1 MRSKSLTFEET
12 SVTPQSKQ
20 ETFVKR
26 YEICDGR
33 WDKLICLKTFFIN
46 SKSSKTSVKIYKIII
61 YKLYE
66 ILSILPTSLFCKWIQ
81 FFSQIFFYLTVLIF
95 VTRSILVLSVSL

>member
-33 WDKLICLKTFFIN
+33 WDKLICLKTFFYQQQ
-46 SKSSKTSVKIYKIII
+46 K
-61 YKLYE
+61 
-66 ILSILPTSLFCKWIQ
+66 F
-81 FFSQIFFYLTVLIF
+81 
-95 VTRSILVLSVSL
+95 

>member
-1 MRSKSLTFEET
+1 MLKSHYVLMRSKSLTFEET

-33 WDKLICLKTFFIN
+33 
-46 SKSSKTSVKIYKIII
+46 
-61 YKLYE
+61 
-66 ILSILPTSLFCKWIQ
+66 
-81 FFSQIFFYLTVLIF
+81 
-95 VTRSILVLSVSL
+95 

>member
-1 MRSKSLTFEET
+1 MCSECLAFEET
-12 SVTPQSKQ
+12 SVTLLSKQ
-20 ETFVKR
+20 ENFVIR

-33 WDKLICLKTFFIN
+33 WDKLISLKTFFII

-81 FFSQIFFYLTVLIF
+81 FSSKVFI
-95 VTRSILVLSVSL
+95 